1 MLWHSEKTVEGSH
14 SCVPSLPLSAEESV
28 RRERER
34 ERERRREREREREGE
49 GEERE
54 SRERAKETRRGGR
67 NEGDDMVRN
76 VK

>member
-49 GEERE
+49 GERG
-54 SRERAKETRRGGR
+54 RGERAKETRRGGR
-67 NEGDDMVRN
+67 SERAGMVRN
-76 VK
+76 AK